1 MDKATHHDHSHVQS
15 LWLEKSD
22 ANVLFQKESQ
32 KFVAVTILSFREW
45 ERVTR
50 TGWIIWFE
58 KIYWVSQNVPDINQS
73 EEWGPLLNNF
83 KWVLTVRAAAIRR
96 CRGCSFHIETACP
109 IKNYLKSALLT
120 ILILIR
126 NSFMGHS
133 HLSLVI
139 IVNDRWST
147 GRTMMACSMPGN
159 SSLEQL
165 RFFWF
170 RKYHQKRS

>member
-1 MDKATHHDHSHVQS
+1 MDKATHHGHSHIQS

-22 ANVLFQKESQ
+22 ANVLFQKE
-32 KFVAVTILSFREW
+32 AVTISSFREW

-96 CRGCSFHIETACP
+96 CRGCSFHIETACL
-109 IKNYLKSALLT
+109 IKNYLKSALLP
-120 ILILIR
+120 ILIPIR
-126 NSFMGHS
+126 NSFFGTLIS
-133 HLSLVI
+133 FIGDYCQRQVI
-139 IVNDRWST
+139 HWADDDGVFNAGQLLT
-147 GRTMMACSMPGN
+147 GTIEVF
-159 SSLEQL
+159 LI
-165 RFFWF
+165 
-170 RKYHQKRS
+170 